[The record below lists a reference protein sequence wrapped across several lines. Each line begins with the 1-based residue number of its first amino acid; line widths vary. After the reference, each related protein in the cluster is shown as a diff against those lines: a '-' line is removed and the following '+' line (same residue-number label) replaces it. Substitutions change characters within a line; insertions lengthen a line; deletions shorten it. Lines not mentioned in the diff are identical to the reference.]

1 MITLTFTGHARE
13 VLDEMRELLGSQT
26 PKGEW
31 KNVGAQVP
39 ANIPTDPALLDAMKS
54 AVITEAPKADI
65 PAGAVVQA
73 VVVEPFTPTGISV
86 NVVTAEEPKRKRR
99 TKAEIEAEKA
109 ANITATPEDRVDPE
123 VEAQD
128 AADEAAETEQTDDAP
143 KVFGRDDVRSRMTTL
158 LGLMPGNEAEKYQ
171 KFAALATPIF
181 NAVLGTPPDGETWR
195 IGLIADNAD
204 HFALLCEGFD
214 IAIRGASNV

>member
-1 MITLTFTGHARE
+1 MTVKIEFFGSAEE
-13 VLDEMRELLGSQT
+13 VLHDMKAILRSQDL
-26 PKGEW
+26 KIEW
-31 KNVGAQVP
+31 KIVGDK
-39 ANIPTDPALLDAMKS
+39 IPTDKQPVVDTGGDAYKAAAEVLYGTT
-54 AVITEAPKADI
+54 AVEEKVAP
-65 PAGAVVQA
+65 
-73 VVVEPFTPTGISV
+73 T
-86 NVVTAEEPKRKRR
+86 EEPKRKRR

-109 ANITATPEDRVDPE
+109 ANITATPEHRVDPE

-143 KVFGRDDVRSRMTTL
+143 KVFSRDDVRSRMTTL

-181 NAVLGTPPDGETWR
+181 NAVLGTPPDGENWR

-214 IAIRGASNV
+214 IAIRGASNG

>member
-54 AVITEAPKADI
+54 AVVTEAPKAEFA
-65 PAGAVVQA
+65 P
-73 VVVEPFTPTGISV
+73 EPQ
-86 NVVTAEEPKRKRR
+86 AEEPKRKRR
-99 TKAEIEAEKA
+99 TKAEIEAEKL
-109 ANITATPEDRVDPE
+109 ANISATPEDRVDPE

-128 AADEAAETEQTDDAP
+128 AADEAAETERTDVAP
-143 KVFGRDDVRSRMTTL
+143 KVFSRDDVRSRMTTL
-158 LGLMPGNEAEKYQ
+158 LGLMPGNEAEKYA
-171 KFAALATPIF
+171 KFASLATPIF
-181 NAVLGTPPDGETWR
+181 NAVLGTPPDGENWR
-195 IGLIADNAD
+195 IGLIADNAE

-214 IAIRGASNV
+214 AVIRGASNG

>member
-54 AVITEAPKADI
+54 AVITEAPKAEFA
-65 PAGAVVQA
+65 P
-73 VVVEPFTPTGISV
+73 EPQT
-86 NVVTAEEPKRKRR
+86 EEPKRKRR
-99 TKAEIEAEKA
+99 TKAEIEAEKT
-109 ANITATPEDRVDPE
+109 ANISATPEDRVDPE

-158 LGLMPGNEAEKYQ
+158 LGLMPGNEAEKYA
-171 KFAALATPIF
+171 KFASLATPIF
-181 NAVLGTPPDGETWR
+181 NAVLGNPPDGENWR
-195 IGLIADNAD
+195 IGLIADNAE

-214 IAIRGASNV
+214 AVIRGASNV